1 MKSYVITNEQEL
13 GICHPPEDVLGLP
26 LDPEQEREG
35 GTHLITYLS
44 CTYISHSPL
53 YNFLE
58 LPADLSTLLVGLGGL
73 SPELVRD
80 RIPLDLPE
88 GNFTL
93 LKKVCIQ

>member
-1 MKSYVITNEQEL
+1 MKSYVITNKSSEYATHRKMFFL
-13 GICHPPEDVLGLP
+13 VFLLILS
-26 LDPEQEREG
+26 ERERG
-35 GTHLITYLS
+35 AHLVAYLS